1 MNIQKESTKVLGV
14 VQPIKTCKRKLFMSG
29 VNKHKCAFNKSS
41 PKYCEKCMPCI
52 FQQAR
57 FKKHLELYMKERELY
72 NTMWSIIK
80 NIDIEALTPEYWDD
94 LKSTRNYL
102 IELDEDYVVEEIQQT
117 LQTLKNASIF
127 MGDYTFLKSLQKNKN
142 FFKTEECL

>member
-41 PKYCEKCMPCI
+41 PKYCEKCMP
-52 FQQAR
+52 
-57 FKKHLELYMKERELY
+57 
-72 NTMWSIIK
+72 WSIIK

-102 IELDEDYVVEEIQQT
+102 IELDEDYVVEEDQQT

-142 FFKTEECL
+142 FFKTEQCL

>member
-1 MNIQKESTKVLGV
+1 MNIQKESIKVLGV

-41 PKYCEKCMPCI
+41 PKYCEKCMPC
-52 FQQAR
+52 
-57 FKKHLELYMKERELY
+57 MY

-117 LQTLKNASIF
+117 LQTLKNTSIF
-127 MGDYTFLKSLQKNKN
+127 MGDYTFLKSLQINKN
-142 FFKTEECL
+142 FLQNVILTKKLTNFKKLFEFYQKYVN